1 MLETTEQ
8 CVIYYE
14 SWVKDDGFPPFSVGD
29 TIHWVL
35 TDMYDLNDPVI
46 IVKIDYLFYFKT
58 YLQCQTYVIEGKI
71 SRIQIV
77 YHNYIKN
84 IHTDYFIPIEG
95 VLIDTDR
102 VEGFEKNFNNMHV
115 DAYIVTITDFT
126 IREGFKEDQN
136 NQI

>member
-1 MLETTEQ
+1 M
-8 CVIYYE
+8 
-14 SWVKDDGFPPFSVGD
+14 
-29 TIHWVL
+29 
-35 TDMYDLNDPVI
+35 
-46 IVKIDYLFYFKT
+46 
-58 YLQCQTYVIEGKI
+58 
-71 SRIQIV
+71 V

-84 IHTDYFIPIEG
+84 IHTDDFIPIEG

-136 NQI
+136 SQIWQVYAIEINEKSINRGISNQIISTRKG